1 MNNLC
6 FKSWLEDMN
15 ANDSLNQNQEI
26 AKDPTLSAANK
37 AAQNAAKNAVLKK
50 QNPIQAARM
59 AVLNAN
65 VPMNKLG
72 SVMPKDPSDKSVVS

>member
-1 MNNLC
+1 MKNLC

-15 ANDSLNQNQEI
+15 ANDSLNQSQEI
-26 AKDPTLSAANK
+26 AKDPALSAANK

-59 AVLNAN
+59 AVLNFG

-72 SVMPKDPSDKSVVS
+72 SVMPKDPTDKSVTA